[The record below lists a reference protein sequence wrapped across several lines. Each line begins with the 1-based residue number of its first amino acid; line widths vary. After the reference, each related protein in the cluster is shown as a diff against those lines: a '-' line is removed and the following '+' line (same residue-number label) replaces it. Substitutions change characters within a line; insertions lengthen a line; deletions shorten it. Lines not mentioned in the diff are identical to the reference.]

1 MCGGQEDGVM
11 EGEPTTEA
19 EKVTSLKEHRARP
32 LVLLPHLFT
41 TGGLFCGFYSIV
53 MSTTGNFD
61 HAAGGIIFAGLF
73 DLFDGS
79 VARMVHAES
88 EFGEQYDSL
97 ADVIGFG
104 VAPAMLAFSAGGL
117 QDLGRVGWVCAF
129 FYVVCAALR
138 LARFNVSPS
147 IYKDMFQG
155 LPSPAAG
162 GVIATTTWFVQF
174 LRQEQGLEFT
184 VHSGLISAGVVILGL
199 LMVSNIPYR
208 SSKVLSLRANFRTL
222 VLLPTILVFIIL
234 KPAITLFLI
243 GMTYLTVGFL
253 ELLWRRKTGNTLES
267 ILPDE
272 DYVAGEESVNEL

>member
-1 MCGGQEDGVM
+1 M
-11 EGEPTTEA
+11 EVDPTDSTN
-19 EKVTSLKEHRARP
+19 VTSIKTRGARP

-41 TGGLFCGFYSIV
+41 TAGLFCGFYSIV
-53 MSTTGNFD
+53 MSTMGNFD
-61 HAAGGIIFAGLF
+61 QAAGGIIFAGLF

-97 ADVIGFG
+97 ADVVGFG

-174 LRQEQGLEFT
+174 LRQEQGLDFT
-184 VHSGLISAGVVILGL
+184 VHSGFISAGIVFLGL

-208 SSKVLSLRANFRTL
+208 SSKVLALRANFRTL
-222 VLLPTILVFIIL
+222 VLIPSILLCIIIE
-234 KPAITLFLI
+234 PSVTLFLI
-243 GMTYLTVGFL
+243 GMTYLTVGFV
-253 ELLWRRKTGNTLES
+253 ELIWRRKTGNALES

-272 DYVAGEESVNEL
+272 EYVAGEESANEH

>member
-1 MCGGQEDGVM
+1 MEGM
-11 EGEPTTEA
+11 EGESAEA
-19 EKVTSLKEHRARP
+19 VKVTSIKSRRARP

-41 TGGLFCGFYSIV
+41 TAGLFCGFYSIV

-61 HAAGGIIFAGLF
+61 HAAYGIIFAGLF

-88 EFGEQYDSL
+88 AFGEQYDSL

-117 QDLGRVGWVCAF
+117 HDLGRVGWVCAF

-162 GVIATTTWFVQF
+162 GIIATTTWFVQF

-184 VHSGLISAGVVILGL
+184 VHSGLISAGVVFLGF

-208 SSKVLSLRANFRTL
+208 SSKVLSLRADFRTL
-222 VLLPTILVFIIL
+222 VLIPSIFVCIIM

-243 GMTYLTVGFL
+243 GMTYLVVGL
-253 ELLWRRKTGNTLES
+253 VELLWRRKTGNALES
-267 ILPDE
+267 ILPDDE
-272 DYVAGEESVNEL
+272 YIAGEEGGNEL

>member
-1 MCGGQEDGVM
+1 M
-11 EGEPTTEA
+11 EGESTTEA
-19 EKVTSLKEHRARP
+19 AKVTSLKARRARP

-41 TGGLFCGFYSIV
+41 TAGLFCGFYSIV

-73 DLFDGS
+73 DLFDGR

-88 EFGEQYDSL
+88 AFGEQYDSL
-97 ADVIGFG
+97 ADVVGFG

-117 QDLGRVGWVCAF
+117 QDLGRVGWICTF

-138 LARFNVSPS
+138 LARFNVTPS

-174 LRQEQGLEFT
+174 LRQEQNMDFT
-184 VHSGLISAGVVILGL
+184 VHSGFIAVGVVAMGF

-208 SSKVLSLRANFRTL
+208 SSKGLSLRASFRTQ
-222 VLLPTILVFIIL
+222 VLMASIFVFIFL

-243 GMTYLTVGFL
+243 GMTYLVVGFV
-253 ELLWRRKTGNTLES
+253 ELIWRRKTGNALES
-267 ILPDE
+267 MLPD
-272 DYVAGEESVNEL
+272 DKDIAGEESVHEL

>member
-1 MCGGQEDGVM
+1 M
-11 EGEPTTEA
+11 EGEPTTEGDN
-19 EKVTSLKEHRARP
+19 VTSIKARRARP

-41 TGGLFCGFYSIV
+41 TAGLFCGFYSIV

-79 VARMVHAES
+79 VARMVNAES
-88 EFGEQYDSL
+88 AFGEQYDSL

-162 GVIATTTWFVQF
+162 GIIATTTWFVQF
-174 LRQEQGLEFT
+174 LRQEQQLDFT

-199 LMVSNIPYR
+199 LMVSNVPYR
-208 SSKVLSLRANFRTL
+208 SSKGLSLNGSFRSF
-222 VLLPTILVFIIL
+222 VVVAIIFGAIAW

-243 GMTYLTVGFL
+243 GMTYLVVGFV
-253 ELLWRRKTGNTLES
+253 ELVWRRKTGNALES
-267 ILPDE
+267 MLPDDE
-272 DYVAGEESVNEL
+272 YIVGEESVNER

>member
-1 MCGGQEDGVM
+1 MMEGM
-11 EGEPTTEA
+11 EGESA
-19 EKVTSLKEHRARP
+19 EEPVKVTSIKSRRARP

-41 TGGLFCGFYSIV
+41 TAGLFCGFYSIV

-61 HAAGGIIFAGLF
+61 HAAYGIIFAGLF

-88 EFGEQYDSL
+88 AFGEQYDSL

-117 QDLGRVGWVCAF
+117 HDLGRVGWVCAF

-162 GVIATTTWFVQF
+162 GIIATTTWFVQF

-184 VHSGLISAGVVILGL
+184 VHSGLISAGVVFLGF

-208 SSKVLSLRANFRTL
+208 SSKVLSLRADFRTL
-222 VLLPTILVFIIL
+222 VLIPSIFVCIIM

-243 GMTYLTVGFL
+243 GMTYLVVGL
-253 ELLWRRKTGNTLES
+253 VELLWRRKTGNALES
-267 ILPDE
+267 ILPDDE
-272 DYVAGEESVNEL
+272 YIAGEEGGNEL

>member
-1 MCGGQEDGVM
+1 M
-11 EGEPTTEA
+11 EGESTTEA
-19 EKVTSLKEHRARP
+19 AKVTSLKARRARP

-41 TGGLFCGFYSIV
+41 TAGLFCGFYSIV

-61 HAAGGIIFAGLF
+61 HAAYGIIFAGLF

-88 EFGEQYDSL
+88 AFGEQYDSL

-117 QDLGRVGWVCAF
+117 HDLGRAGWVCAF

-162 GVIATTTWFVQF
+162 GIIATTTWFVQF
-174 LRQEQGLEFT
+174 LRKEQGLDFT
-184 VHSGLISAGVVILGL
+184 VHSGLIAAGVVFLGF

-208 SSKVLSLRANFRTL
+208 SSKVLSLRASYRTQ
-222 VLLPTILVFIIL
+222 VLMAIVFGCIFF
-234 KPAITLFLI
+234 KPAVTLFLI
-243 GMTYLTVGFL
+243 GMTYLVVGFV
-253 ELLWRRKTGNTLES
+253 ELIWRRKTGNPLES
-267 ILPDE
+267 MLPD
-272 DYVAGEESVNEL
+272 DKDIAGEESAHEL

>member
-1 MCGGQEDGVM
+1 MAARYTKASETGSRDEEMMEGM
-11 EGEPTTEA
+11 EGESAEA
-19 EKVTSLKEHRARP
+19 VKVTSIKSRRARP

-41 TGGLFCGFYSIV
+41 TAGLFCGFYSIV

-61 HAAGGIIFAGLF
+61 HAAYGIIFAGLF

-88 EFGEQYDSL
+88 AFGEQYDSL

-117 QDLGRVGWVCAF
+117 HDLGRVGWVCAF

-162 GVIATTTWFVQF
+162 GIIATTTWFVQF

-184 VHSGLISAGVVILGL
+184 VHSGLISAGVVFLGF

-208 SSKVLSLRANFRTL
+208 SSKVLSLRADFRTL
-222 VLLPTILVFIIL
+222 VLIPSIFVCIIM

-243 GMTYLTVGFL
+243 GMTYLVVGWV
-253 ELLWRRKTGNTLES
+253 ELLWRR
-267 ILPDE
+267 
-272 DYVAGEESVNEL
+272 